1 MVIFAQWGFFPKNP
15 AVTHNYIRPPNT
27 MLTEK
32 TKSRESLQTD
42 RQTQFHRTLPAE
54 ARSPTRVFSYQKLNL
69 AWEWSYKLFPDRQ
82 KASKNSIRKILLLI
96 HLLLLSDPQFTSL
109 CQVLHMT
116 SNFAL
121 IFLTHYPNAC
131 V

>member
-1 MVIFAQWGFFPKNP
+1 MGIFSKKSSCHTQLYTA
-15 AVTHNYIRPPNT
+15 PNT

-32 TKSRESLQTD
+32 TKSRESLQTG
-42 RQTQFHRTLPAE
+42 RQALFYRTLPAE
-54 ARSPTRVFSYQKLNL
+54 AGSPTRVFSYQKLNL
-69 AWEWSYKLFPDRQ
+69 AWEWSYKLFSDRH

-96 HLLLLSDPQFTSL
+96 HSRLLPDPQFTSL

-121 IFLTHYPNAC
+121 IFLIPYPNAY